1 MIVDSA
7 IRPTERLSMTNQNP
21 FAGWN
26 SLSPERRAVLTS
38 RVVLVGAESTGKTTL
53 TQDLV
58 DHYRARGGV
67 WAGTLWVSEF
77 GRDYTVAKIAE
88 HGLDWDDDKEFHSAD
103 WTSDDFGV
111 IALEQQRLE
120 NAAAAAGSPVLFC
133 DTDALATQIWER
145 RYLGTESTK
154 ARDVLPDL
162 PPRALYLLTDHRDVG
177 FTQDGIRDGE
187 QFRETMTQW
196 FADELAARGERA
208 RVVRGDRAERL
219 AECIRL
225 VDEVLAE
232 QALAT

>member
-1 MIVDSA
+1 MKTRD
-7 IRPTERLSMTNQNP
+7 P
-21 FAGWN
+21 FAGWE
-26 SLSPERRAVLTS
+26 SLTAARRQQLTL

-58 DHYRARGGV
+58 EHYRARGGI
-67 WAGTLWVSEF
+67 WANTLWVSEF
-77 GRDYTVAKIAE
+77 GRAYTVAKIAE
-88 HGLDWDDDKEFHSAD
+88 NGLGLNDDAEFRSAD
-103 WTSDDFGV
+103 WTSKDFGI

-120 NAAAAAGSPVLFC
+120 DAAAAVGSPVLFC

-145 RYLGTESTK
+145 RYLGNESTE
-154 ARDVLPDL
+154 ARDTLPLL

-196 FADELAARGERA
+196 FVDELRIRNER
-208 RVVRGDRAERL
+208 RQVVRGGRAERL

-225 VDEVLAE
+225 VDEVLDE
-232 QALAT
+232 QPPLSAG

>member
-1 MIVDSA
+1 
-7 IRPTERLSMTNQNP
+7 MTKRDP
-21 FAGWN
+21 FAGWQ
-26 SLSPERRAVLTS
+26 SLSPKRRERLAA

-67 WAGTLWVSEF
+67 WSNTLWVSEF
-77 GRDYTVAKIAE
+77 GRDYTVVKIAE
-88 HGLDWDDDKEFHSAD
+88 NGLDWNDDAEFRSAD
-103 WTSDDFGV
+103 WTPKDFGI

-120 NAAAAAGSPVLFC
+120 DAAAAAGSPVLFC

-145 RYLGTESTK
+145 RYLGEGSTA
-154 ARDVLPDL
+154 ARDVLPEL
-162 PPRALYLLTDHRDVG
+162 PPRALYLLTDHRDVE

-196 FADELAARGERA
+196 FADELEARGERG
-208 RVVRGDRAERL
+208 RVVRGGRAERL

-232 QALAT
+232 RAPIA